1 MTAILLTVGDEL
13 LIGQTVNTNAAWIG
27 ERLSAVG
34 VVVRRAVTVS
44 DEPAEIRRAL
54 RQSLADADVVIATGG
69 LGPTHDD
76 VTKKAIADEL
86 GRPLRL
92 DESVLDDLRRAYAA
106 RNRPMAERNR
116 VQAEVPA
123 GFTVLRNRIGTAPGL
138 WFEEEVDG
146 RRRAL
151 AILPGVPSEM
161 KGLMTEEVLPRV
173 VDLNGEADVVQKTL
187 LTVGRGEADLADS
200 LGDLDAWLGPR
211 LRLAFLPSYGVVR
224 LRITALGTD
233 RAGAGARLAEFE
245 AFVRA
250 RVGELIFGEGA
261 DTLEAAVGRMLRAR
275 GLTLATAESCTGG
288 LLADRITNVPGSS
301 SYYCGGMVVY
311 GNAAKVSLLG
321 VDDAVLAE
329 AGAVS
334 ERVARQ
340 LAAGARQR
348 LGADLAVATTGIAG
362 PGGGT
367 PEKPVGTVWLGYAD
381 ANGTHAVRLQFVTDR
396 LLNKRLSVTAALNL
410 VRRQLLRLDPAP
422 RGADLPSA
430 DLPSADLATTVP
442 RATAEVMDAKLRC
455 L

>member
-1 MTAILLTVGDEL
+1 MRCRSTPTRPNLAPPLVTAILLTIGDEL

-44 DEPAEIRRAL
+44 DEPAEIRGAL

-76 VTKKAIADEL
+76 VTKKAVADEL

-92 DESVLDDLRRAYAA
+92 DEGVLDDLRRTYAA
-106 RNRPMAERNR
+106 RHRPMAERNR
-116 VQAEVPA
+116 VQAEVPE
-123 GFTVLRNRIGTAPGL
+123 GFAVLRNPVGTAPGL
-138 WFEEEVDG
+138 WFEDEVDG

-151 AILPGVPSEM
+151 AILPGVPREM
-161 KGLMTEEVLPRV
+161 KRLMTEAVLPRV
-173 VDLNGEADVVQKTL
+173 VDLNGEASIVQKTL

-211 LRLAFLPSYGVVR
+211 LRLAFLPSYGVVK
-224 LRITALGTD
+224 LRITALGTE
-233 RAGAGARLAEFE
+233 RAGAEARLAAFE
-245 AFVRA
+245 AFVRE
-250 RVGELIFGEGA
+250 RVGDLVFGEGD

-301 SYYCGGMVVY
+301 DYYLGGAVVY
-311 GNAAKVSLLG
+311 GNQAKVDLLG
-321 VDDAVLAE
+321 VDGFVLAE
-329 AGAVS
+329 HGAVS
-334 ERVARQ
+334 EPVARQ
-340 LAAGARQR
+340 LAAGARRR
-348 LGADLAVATTGIAG
+348 LGADLAVAVTGIAG

-381 ANGTHAVRLQFVTDR
+381 AGGTHAVRVRFVTDR

-410 VRRQLLRLDPAP
+410 VRRQVLRLDPAP
-422 RGADLPSA
+422 RGADLA
-430 DLPSADLATTVP
+430 ATRP
-442 RATAEVMDAKLRC
+442 
-455 L
+455 